1 MTRFASVFPGEGRR
15 VLLPVI
21 HYRCH
26 HLAMR
31 SIDAS
36 VRAGADGVLLIN
48 QGTFEGDKGL
58 ALEKL
63 RDEAKREHPGLWVG
77 VNMLGTAP
85 EAWEGYDGTW
95 ADNAYPRGADGRPS
109 YLDAMERWRETEKR
123 PGYLYLG
130 GVAFK
135 YQARVSEDD
144 LTPLTMKASQDMDVV
159 VTSGDRTGLPPT
171 PQKIR
176 TMREA
181 TEVMASLG
189 SVTPIGIASGISVDN
204 VRNYLADAQ
213 VFIVASSIE
222 DSFGVINYD
231 RAARL
236 ADLIHRT
243 A

>member
-1 MTRFASVFPGEGRR
+1 MTRYASVFPGEDRR

-21 HYRCH
+21 HYLGH
-26 HLAMR
+26 GLAMQ

-48 QGTFEGDKGL
+48 QGTFEGDEGL

-63 RDEAKREHPGLWVG
+63 RDEAKRAHPGLWVG

-85 EAWEGYDGTW
+85 EAWDGYDGTW
-95 ADNAYPRGADGRPS
+95 ADNAYPRGADERPA
-109 YLDAMERWRETEKR
+109 YLDAMERWREAENR

-135 YQARVSEDD
+135 YQTRVPMDEI
-144 LTPLTMKASQDMDVV
+144 TPLAMKASQDMDVI
-159 VTSGDRTGLPPT
+159 VTSGDRTGSPPT

-176 TMREA
+176 AMRKGA
-181 TEVMASLG
+181 DFMASLG
-189 SVTPIGIASGISVDN
+189 SMTPIGIASGISADN
-204 VRNYLADAQ
+204 VRDYLADAQ

-236 ADLIHRT
+236 ADLIHHPS
-243 A
+243 